1 MNINSATSA
10 SLVQTNMDV
19 VSTTVLKKA
28 LDIEAQTAISL
39 INALPQPVQQSSAN
53 LPANLGKN
61 INTTA

>member
-1 MNINSATSA
+1 MNINATSSA
-10 SLVQTNMDV
+10 SLVQANMDV

-28 LDIEAQTAISL
+28 LDIEVQTAMNL
-39 INALPQPVQQSSAN
+39 INALPQPAQQSSAN